1 LTNGVKKQRLTAAVF
16 YATATRSGAAYY
28 SGLMLV
34 VMIM

>member
-1 LTNGVKKQRLTAAVF
+1 MVLKNSGLLPLFF